1 MTWKIQYIYKN
12 FRDSVDISDDCTIKQ
27 LKTKI
32 ITSITNEKINY
43 IDFKLESDFPIRQFG
58 KLTINSGIFPRH
70 WDQRTMSNFPN
81 KLCNITIEII
91 PVDNYNP
98 TIKKRDKNRKYIL
111 PSHKYEKTEEKNKP
125 VIKRTFDYDIDFPP
139 LGSG

>member
-12 FRDSVDISDDCTIKQ
+12 FNNSVDISDESTIKQ

-43 IDFKLESDFPIRQFG
+43 IDLKLETDFPIREFG

-70 WDQRTMSNFPN
+70 WDQRTISNLPN
-81 KLCNITIEII
+81 KLSDFTIEII
-91 PVDNYNP
+91 PVNNYNP
-98 TIKKRDKNRKYIL
+98 NIKKRNKNRKYIL
-111 PSHKYEKTEEKNKP
+111 PSHKYEEKKKP
-125 VIKRTFDYDIDFPP
+125 VVKKTFDYDIDFPP
-139 LGSG
+139 LGSH

>member
-12 FRDSVDISDDCTIKQ
+12 FRNSVDIPDDQTIKQ

-43 IDFKLESDFPIRQFG
+43 IDMKIELDFPIREFG
-58 KLTINSGIFPRH
+58 KLTINSGILPRY
-70 WDQRTMSNFPN
+70 WDQRKIINFPN
-81 KLCNITIEII
+81 KLWNITIEII

-98 TIKKRDKNRKYIL
+98 NIKKRDKNRKYIL
-111 PSHKYEKTEEKNKP
+111 PSHKYEKTEEKKP

-139 LGSG
+139 LGSR